1 MACLLSPTQISQ
13 IEMCFQKWL
22 HDQEA
27 FNSQFS
33 PEVSAKQAF
42 ALSSTGKKI
51 HCRLCQHSCIF
62 VNVIYLLYIFKILF
76 YTLILT
82 FSFRAGPYFAKR
94 LFKT

>member
-27 FNSQFS
+27 FSSQFS

-51 HCRLCQHSCIF
+51 HCRLCQHSCVCKCHIF
-62 VNVIYLLYIFKILF
+62 AVYFQNTLLYID
-76 YTLILT
+76 LT
-82 FSFRAGPYFAKR
+82 F
-94 LFKT
+94 